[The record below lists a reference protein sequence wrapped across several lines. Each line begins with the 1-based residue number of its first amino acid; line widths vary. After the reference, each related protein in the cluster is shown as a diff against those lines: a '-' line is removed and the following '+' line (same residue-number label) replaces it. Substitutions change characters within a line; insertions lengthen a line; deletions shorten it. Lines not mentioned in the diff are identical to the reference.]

1 MIYLTF
7 YIYHKRV
14 LLIMPQDW

>member
-1 MIYLTF
+1 LTF